1 MSWPSRRRQER
12 TSATVTTISMQYD
25 RAIDAPSAQRA
36 RARKSSHDTD
46 VYPPAPRLLHER
58 RTWRWTTSRLYRTF
72 CGLHISFRRPPVHE
86 ICKNS
91 RRRGVRRQ
99 QFQIVILASAHGKKS
114 TNRVEVVSGAR
125 ELDRVVGEGGLVLRR
140 RREADASAAAVAAV
154 TRAVQRGATT
164 DVSEL
169 CAPLCPSSAARADAS
184 PRIAPCARG
193 FYRFLDGDNRASVA
207 DHFFSSRASHV
218 AAEQPC
224 ITGS

>member
-1 MSWPSRRRQER
+1 
-12 TSATVTTISMQYD
+12 MQYD
-25 RAIDAPSAQRA
+25 RAIDVPSAQRA

-99 QFQIVILASAHGKKS
+99 QSQIVILASAHGKKS

-125 ELDRVVGEGGLVLRR
+125 ELDRVVGEGRPGLASSSGRR
-140 RREADASAAAVAAV
+140 KRRSG
-154 TRAVQRGATT
+154 RGGHSCGQRGATT

-169 CAPLCPSSAARADAS
+169 CAPLGPSSAARADAS
-184 PRIAPCARG
+184 PRSSP
-193 FYRFLDGDNRASVA
+193 ASQA
-207 DHFFSSRASHV
+207 ASWQTAGSRAAV
-218 AAEQPC
+218 GNVIAK
-224 ITGS
+224 

>member
-99 QFQIVILASAHGKKS
+99 QSQIVILASAHGKKS

-125 ELDRVVGEGGLVLRR
+125 ELDRVVGEGRAGLASSSGRR
-140 RREADASAAAVAAV
+140 KRRGGRGGPSCGSA
-154 TRAVQRGATT
+154 RGDDGRVGA
-164 DVSEL
+164 L
-169 CAPLCPSSAARADAS
+169 CAPLP
-184 PRIAPCARG
+184 
-193 FYRFLDGDNRASVA
+193 V
-207 DHFFSSRASHV
+207 
-218 AAEQPC
+218 
-224 ITGS
+224 